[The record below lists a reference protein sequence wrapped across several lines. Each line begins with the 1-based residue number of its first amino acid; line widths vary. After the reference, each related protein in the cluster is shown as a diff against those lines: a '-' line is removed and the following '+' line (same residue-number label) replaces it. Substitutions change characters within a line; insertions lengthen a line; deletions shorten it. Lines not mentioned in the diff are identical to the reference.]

1 MSSHGSGRYDVPL
14 GAAASLIGDLPFAL
28 DMLSSMV
35 AALPKAVA
43 RPARPTDVSV
53 AQGADALDLV
63 AEDWQAVE
71 LAGGAVTPFQ
81 TLAVARASVPAHL
94 RRGEVP
100 RIAVVRERGRVMVV
114 FPAVI
119 GRFARRPVVRFLGD
133 PLIQYGDV
141 LASPDATPAHVAQAW
156 GAVADPAVASA
167 VYLRKVRADAR
178 IAPLLAAMTTTVAQ
192 TEAPFVDLA
201 QPSRQP
207 DSKQFRRFRRKLEQ
221 HGAVHCETVSG
232 PAARATVIEALE
244 LKRQWLAARGFGSS
258 VVGDP
263 QWENTLAEL
272 AAGLD
277 GAGPLRAARLTV
289 DGRTAAIELG
299 MLCGPQWCS
308 YLGATAPAFARC
320 GAGHVLTQEIIS
332 HGRAEGLSVYDLLA
346 PPADYKR
353 AIQHGAVA
361 VRDHAVALTLD
372 GRLSV
377 LALRMAPGLKAA
389 VGAMPDGVRRMLM
402 GWWTK

>member
-1 MSSHGSGRYDVPL
+1 VPL
-14 GAAASLIGDLPFAL
+14 GAAVSLVGDLPFAL

-35 AALPKAVA
+35 AALPKAAA
-43 RPARPTDVSV
+43 RPARPADVSV

-63 AEDWQAVE
+63 AEDWHAIEQ
-71 LAGGAVTPFQ
+71 AGGAVTPFQ
-81 TLAVARASVPAHL
+81 IFAVAKACVPAHL
-94 RRGEVP
+94 RRGDVP
-100 RIAVVRERGRVMVV
+100 RIAVVREHGRAMVV

-119 GRFARRPVVRFLGD
+119 GRLAGRPAVRFLGD

-141 LASPDATPAHVAQAW
+141 LVSPDAEPSHIAAAW
-156 GAVADPAVASA
+156 RAVADPAVASA

-178 IAPLLAAMTTTVAQ
+178 IAPVLAEMATTVAQ
-192 TEAPFVDLA
+192 CEAPFVDLA

-221 HGAVHCETVSG
+221 RGTVHFEQVSG
-232 PAARATVIEALE
+232 PAARATVLEALE
-244 LKRQWLAARGFGSS
+244 LKREWLAARGFGSS

-289 DGRTAAIELG
+289 DGRSAAIELG
-299 MLCGPQWCS
+299 LLCGSQWCS
-308 YLGATAPAFARC
+308 YLGAMAPEFAKG
-320 GAGHVLTQEIIS
+320 GAGHVLTEEIIGYCR
-332 HGRAEGLSVYDLLA
+332 HEGLSVYDLLA
-346 PPADYKR
+346 PSADYKR
-353 AIQHGAVA
+353 AIQHGAVT
-361 VRDHAVALTLD
+361 VRDHAMALTLD

-377 LALRMAPGLKAA
+377 LAARLGPSVKAA
-389 VGAMPDGVRRMLM
+389 VGAMPDGMRRVLM
-402 GWWTK
+402 RLCR